1 MDLLIYFVI
10 AIFHLCFYFV
20 ARFFYLVDC
29 AEKKQRRNNN
39 FLLPQV
45 NEFLNLRVILLYFGL
60 SLHFSWISHQFPT
73 DLKPFSCFIILWI
86 QFDRNFI
93 LNFCIKPKKNKC
105 ISLKTYLVQ
114 KIGSSEYETHSV
126 LNDSVSVCLMWPCTM
141 NIWSQFV
148 NIWIT
153 VKIAVFM
160 YLEKKKTKSKRIKI
174 LNEEE
179 EKKLRFLTRD
189 RSITKKNI
197 TRKIV
202 ETIKIE
208 AFSKPELCVRNVCF
222 VWIDLNVSH
231 QSGKNS
237 FFSVVHIYTYMF
249 LLLVVYTCGDR
260 LIRVNNWPR

>member
-1 MDLLIYFVI
+1 MRPEHQKYVAWQRNSLTCLHFIWIGGYISGHCIDHTNGF
-10 AIFHLCFYFV
+10 AHIFCHCDFPLVFLFCCSFFLFGWLCG
-20 ARFFYLVDC
+20 
-29 AEKKQRRNNN
+29 KKQRSNNN

-160 YLEKKKTKSKRIKI
+160 YLEKK
-174 LNEEE
+174 NE
-179 EKKLRFLTRD
+179 K
-189 RSITKKNI
+189 
-197 TRKIV
+197 
-202 ETIKIE
+202 
-208 AFSKPELCVRNVCF
+208 
-222 VWIDLNVSH
+222 
-231 QSGKNS
+231 
-237 FFSVVHIYTYMF
+237 
-249 LLLVVYTCGDR
+249 
-260 LIRVNNWPR
+260 

>member
-1 MDLLIYFVI
+1 MYQSKNVFSAKNWFLWIWNALCAEWFGECVFDVAMHNEYMI
-10 AIFHLCFYFV
+10 AICEHMNYGKNCCFY
-20 ARFFYLVDC
+20 
-29 AEKKQRRNNN
+29 
-39 FLLPQV
+39 
-45 NEFLNLRVILLYFGL
+45 
-60 SLHFSWISHQFPT
+60 
-73 DLKPFSCFIILWI
+73 
-86 QFDRNFI
+86 
-93 LNFCIKPKKNKC
+93 
-105 ISLKTYLVQ
+105 
-114 KIGSSEYETHSV
+114 
-126 LNDSVSVCLMWPCTM
+126 
-141 NIWSQFV
+141 
-148 NIWIT
+148 
-153 VKIAVFM
+153 VFR
-160 YLEKKKTKSKRIKI
+160 KKKTKSKRIKI